1 MYTPFRSGL
10 DFDGTFCGGA
20 QRAGSGKFRC
30 MATLTTL
37 WLYLEACNELSLQ
50 PATSYGYSLSPH
62 LGLQSVSTQVTTPV
76 TTPRFEERAQHS
88 GKFLVRLVYGPGY
101 TYFCG

>member
-1 MYTPFRSGL
+1 
-10 DFDGTFCGGA
+10 
-20 QRAGSGKFRC
+20 
-30 MATLTTL
+30 MAILT
-37 WLYLEACNELSLQ
+37 ACNELLLQ

-88 GKFLVRLVYGPGY
+88 GKFLVRLVLAWA
-101 TYFCG
+101 TLISVAKLCML